1 MAEVTVQPSDFNA
14 HKATYEGF
22 INIGKISVVALLN
35 VLLCLILF
43 SFGGTAG
50 TIFGWILM
58 VALLIAAAV
67 GIALG
72 PKGWVPSAAVFGL
85 SVLAAIVTAG

>member
-1 MAEVTVQPSDFNA
+1 MAEVTVQPSEFDA
-14 HKATYEGF
+14 HRATYEGF
-22 INIGKISVVALLN
+22 VNIGKIGVIALLN

-58 VALLIAAAV
+58 IALLIAAAV

-72 PKGWVPSAAVFGL
+72 SKGWIPSAAVFGL
-85 SVLAAIVTAG
+85 SVLAVIVVAA